1 MLNIQFINRV
11 YELDMICQPGAPRF
25 IVVDGAAG
33 YGKTYLLD
41 KIKESYEKND
51 HQPWK
56 AALVDLKSDPQMTS
70 TDSNVAWPCIANAIV
85 EQFGSVQ
92 RTTRLVSNGS
102 AAGTISGLLVPFL
115 ARQKADILL
124 LFDSVDVLPR
134 ETSVW
139 LKHLFSDLDQGLQQV
154 PCELRVVLA
163 GRFTVDWRRGASFPI
178 FTLSLSPFGR
188 VAVRD
193 MVEQIVI
200 ANEFTARQEYLAD
213 LSWWVLHI
221 SGGHP
226 QGICQVL
233 DVISSAGFIFP
244 DLEFAFLKM
253 EFKHNGKTGTL
264 FELCIKPIIEE
275 ILASIEDPALCEV
288 MARISP
294 IRRFDAELVDL
305 LEERGVMSAPKF
317 STSWDLIRALLRTRL
332 ISPPTKDPMY
342 SDQIVRRMLAMQ
354 MQIVN
359 PELFREINLRAQEI
373 FHNWASDPREIRN
386 DIRRVAILE
395 CLYHTLQLEA
405 RNCPPSEIQEKL
417 SQKLVEY
424 LAGIREQGSVHRLW
438 YALDQDHELND
449 LIERRAGRAA
459 VSNLLDIIDSF
470 LT

>member
-1 MLNIQFINRV
+1 
-11 YELDMICQPGAPRF
+11 
-25 IVVDGAAG
+25 
-33 YGKTYLLD
+33 
-41 KIKESYEKND
+41 
-51 HQPWK
+51 
-56 AALVDLKSDPQMTS
+56 
-70 TDSNVAWPCIANAIV
+70 
-85 EQFGSVQ
+85 
-92 RTTRLVSNGS
+92 
-102 AAGTISGLLVPFL
+102 LVPFL
-115 ARQKADILL
+115 AKERANILL
-124 LFDSVDVLPR
+124 LFDGVDVLPR

-139 LKHLFSDLDQGLQQV
+139 LKHLISDLDQGLQQV

-178 FTLSLSPFGR
+178 FTLSLTPFGR

-193 MVEQIVI
+193 MVEQIVLE
-200 ANEFTARQEYLAD
+200 NEVTARPEYLAD

-226 QGICQVL
+226 WGICQVL

-244 DLEFAFLKM
+244 DLEFAFLEM
-253 EFKHNGKTGTL
+253 EFMHDGKTGTL

-275 ILASIEDPALCEV
+275 ILASVEDPVLCEV

-294 IRRFDAELVDL
+294 IRRFDAELVEL
-305 LEERGVMSAPKF
+305 LDERGVISAPKF

-359 PELFREINLRAQEI
+359 PGRFREVNLCAQEI
-373 FHNWASDPREIRN
+373 FHNWASVPGEIRN
-386 DIRRVAILE
+386 DVRRVAILE
-395 CLYHTLQLEA
+395 SLYHTLQLDA
-405 RNCPPSEIQEKL
+405 QNCPPNKIQEKL
-417 SQKLVEY
+417 SQRLREY
-424 LAGIREQGSVHRLW
+424 LAGIQEQGSIHRLW

-449 LIERRAGRAA
+449 LIERWTGSAA
-459 VSNLLDIIDSF
+459 VSDLLEIVDGF